1 MHYGSLDSFVVPDLN
16 DDYSSSTCKLTEVFN
31 NRLKLRTA
39 LIQGR
44 ENGEPMAPNLVAY
57 IECQEKC
64 SDSKSVAGNLSQY
77 PIQFGTFSF
86 DGKYYKEYDKI
97 GCELMEMW
105 RRSASTGGG
114 LQTCPNC
121 RIYMGESAYKSNSEF
136 NSSPIRNL
144 REVGL
149 KLMLRSHTTSN
160 EGVLRLVG
168 KISRLSFQRD

>member
-1 MHYGSLDSFVVPDLN
+1 VGSRNISKDQNNSSMHYDSLDSFVVPDLN
-16 DDYSSSTCKLTEVFN
+16 DDYSSATCKLTEVFN

-105 RRSASTGGG
+105 RRSASTGGRAPNLSKLPNIHG
-114 LQTCPNC
+114 RVSLQVQFV
-121 RIYMGESAYKSNSEF
+121 IQFKSNSE
-136 NSSPIRNL
+136 S
-144 REVGL
+144 
-149 KLMLRSHTTSN
+149 KRSWP
-160 EGVLRLVG
+160 
-168 KISRLSFQRD
+168 